1 MLNPKIF
8 LVLTG
13 LFLINPVF
21 TPPCE
26 ATSHGTMVGKLEITQ
41 AWARATPPGAKN
53 GVAFM
58 VISNHGMSAD
68 KLTALNSK
76 ASDKTELHNHT
87 NENGIMRMRRV
98 PLIHIPRHSQAVLKP
113 GSYHVMFIGLKTA
126 FKEGDMV
133 MVKLKFEK
141 AGEILLHMPIKKGRA
156 MPKGDMKI
164 KHKHN

>member
-1 MLNPKIF
+1 MIISR
-8 LVLTG
+8 VLAVFGG
-13 LFLINPVF
+13 LFVVILSDPA
-21 TPPCE
+21 PCR
-26 ATSHGTMVGKLEITQ
+26 AASDGTMVGKLEITQ

-76 ASDKTELHNHT
+76 ASDKTELHNQT

-98 PLIHIPRHSQAVLKP
+98 PHIHIPRHSQAVLKP

-133 MVKLKFEK
+133 TVMLSFEK
-141 AGEILLHMPIKKGRA
+141 AGEILLHMPIKKGGA
-156 MPKGDMKI
+156 MPKGETKI

>member
-1 MLNPKIF
+1 MIISR
-8 LVLTG
+8 VLTLFGG
-13 LFLINPVF
+13 LFAVILSDPV
-21 TPPCE
+21 PCR
-26 ATSHGTMVGKLEITQ
+26 AASTLTMVGKLEITQ

-98 PLIHIPRHSQAVLKP
+98 PHIHIPRHSKTVLKP
-113 GSYHVMFIGLKTA
+113 GRYHIMFIGLKTA
-126 FKEGDMV
+126 IKEGDMV
-133 MVKLKFEK
+133 TVNLSFEK
-141 AGEILLHMPIKKGRA
+141 SGKILLHIPIKKSGD

>member
-1 MLNPKIF
+1 MTISH
-8 LVLTG
+8 VLAVFGG
-13 LFLINPVF
+13 LFLVILTEP
-21 TPPCE
+21 TPCRAAPD
-26 ATSHGTMVGKLEITQ
+26 GTMVGKLEITE

-68 KLTALNSK
+68 TLTALTSK

-98 PLIHIPRHSQAVLKP
+98 PHIRIPRHSQAVLKP
-113 GSYHVMFIGLKTA
+113 GSYHIMFMGLKTA

-133 MVKLKFEK
+133 MVKLRFEK
-141 AGEILLHMPIKKGRA
+141 AGEILLHVPIKRGGAKT
-156 MPKGDMKI
+156 KGDKKI

>member
-1 MLNPKIF
+1 MIISRILAVF
-8 LVLTG
+8 GGLLLVILSEHA
-13 LFLINPVF
+13 L
-21 TPPCE
+21 CQ
-26 ATSHGTMVGKLEITQ
+26 AASHGTMVGKLEITQ

-58 VISNHGMSAD
+58 IISNHGMSAD

-98 PLIHIPRHSQAVLKP
+98 PHIHIPRHSQAVLKP
-113 GSYHVMFIGLKTA
+113 GSYHVMFIGLKTP
-126 FKEGDMV
+126 FKEGDTV
-133 MVKLKFEK
+133 MVKLRFEK
-141 AGEILLHMPIKKGRA
+141 AGEKLLHMPIKKGGA
-156 MPKGDMKI
+156 MANGDVKI